1 MLTEATAVVATMA
14 LALTFGYH
22 ITIFLKSR
30 PNLGKLMRSRRDDI
44 MINPTSITVLVPTK
58 GEPIELLSKVTRE
71 RASALVSAKSCRG
84 EILIISDDDKDY
96 VERLSAQL
104 RDLISNGVVRIVRR
118 ERPAGGRTGALDY
131 GAKMARGDYVVVL
144 DADSRMSAETL
155 SNLCRELSVNRPP
168 AVVVPWKGYSLI
180 KNRLAEALEFNT
192 DTVSFL
198 LYRLRWAAGF
208 FVFPLGSG
216 TAIRRDVLEK
226 VGYWGPG
233 IIQDDV
239 WLGTKL
245 AQNGYEPTILMDGH
259 TEVLVPSRL
268 KSLRIQQSRW
278 AYGASEIFSRTVR
291 RLMRAPLGAGVK
303 AEMMYYMLQPALSI
317 ILTIALGLALL
328 SSIIE
333 PGWWFLKAFHNP
345 VILCS
350 ALVSE
355 SLFVAYALL
364 HLLIGRTVKAVPDS
378 STLVQMGRAA
388 ALLGVMAPVMSFY
401 SILGLL
407 RVKLRYRITPKASA
421 EEELGRDWLPA
432 ALLLVSVVGVLLSA
446 INHNVVSG
454 TILSLLLIVSA
465 YSTLRFK

>member
-1 MLTEATAVVATMA
+1 MLTEATAVVATLA
-14 LALTFGYH
+14 LMLTFGYH
-22 ITIFLKSR
+22 IIIFLKSR
-30 PNLGKLMRSRRDDI
+30 PNLGKLMRSRRGSNVSD
-44 MINPTSITVLVPTK
+44 PASITVLVPTK
-58 GEPIELLSKVTRE
+58 GEPLDLLAKVNRE
-71 RASALVSAKSCRG
+71 RASALISAKSCRG
-84 EILIISDDDKDY
+84 EILVISDDDRDY
-96 VERLSAQL
+96 VEQL
-104 RDLISNGVVRIVRR
+104 NSQLKDLIAKEVVRIIRR
-118 ERPAGGRTGALDY
+118 EKPAGGRTGALDY
-131 GAKMARGDYVVVL
+131 GAKMARGDYVVIL

-155 SNLCRELSVNRPP
+155 NNLCHELSVNRPP
-168 AVVVPWKGYSLI
+168 TVVVPWRGYSLI
-180 KNRLAEALEFNT
+180 KNRIAEALEFNT

-233 IIQDDV
+233 IIQDDI

-245 AQNGYEPTILMDGH
+245 AQKGYEPTILVDGH

-291 RLMRAPLGAGVK
+291 KLMRAPLKPGVK

-328 SSIIE
+328 SSIME
-333 PGWWFLKAFHNP
+333 PGWWFLKAFYNP

-355 SLFVAYALL
+355 SLFIAYALL
-364 HLLIGRTVKAVPDS
+364 HLLIGRTVKAVPDT

-388 ALLGVMAPVMSFY
+388 ALLGIMAPVMSFY

-407 RVKLRYRITPKASA
+407 RIKLSYRITPKASA
-421 EEELGRDWLPA
+421 EENLKRDWLPA
-432 ALLLVSVVGVLLSA
+432 VLLLISLAGVLLSV

-454 TILSLLLIVSA
+454 AILSLLLIVSA
-465 YSTLRFK
+465 YSTLRFR